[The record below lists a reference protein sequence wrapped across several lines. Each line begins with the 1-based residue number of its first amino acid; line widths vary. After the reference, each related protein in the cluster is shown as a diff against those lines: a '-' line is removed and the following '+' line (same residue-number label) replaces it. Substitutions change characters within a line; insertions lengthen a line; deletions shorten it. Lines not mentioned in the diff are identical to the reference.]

1 MTEVRFYDTVDDSLL
16 KFAVI
21 IACSKGRWVFC
32 KHKERDTYEI
42 PGGHREPGE
51 NILDTAKRELYE
63 ETGAVKYSIKPIC
76 VYSVTAPNEFDGV
89 ETFGGLYFAD
99 IEEFEEETG
108 IKVNYTTYS
117 TNEELYNKLKNSND
131 SYDVVVPSD
140 YMISKLI
147 REKML
152 LELNFDNIPN
162 YKYINKRFKNLSC
175 DPDGK
180 YTVCYN
186 WGVTAMVYDKT
197 KVKTKPTSWDALW
210 DKNLK
215 GDILMINNSR
225 DAMAIAMQT
234 LGIDPSKCTKADI
247 DKASKKLKEQKP
259 LLKKYVMDQVFN
271 DMEGGQAAIA
281 PYYAGDIAMMMEENS
296 NLDYALPSDGSNL
309 FYDGFCIPTCSKNKE
324 CCP

>member
-1 MTEVRFYDTVDDSLL
+1 MKKILSLILSAVLCASCAACFAGCGSDSGSKTEN
-16 KFAVI
+16 
-21 IACSKGRWVFC
+21 KGEVNVYNWD
-32 KHKERDTYEI
+32 EYISD
-42 PGGHREPGE
+42 GE
-51 NILDTAKRELYE
+51 NDLKN
-63 ETGAVKYSIKPIC
+63 V
-76 VYSVTAPNEFDGV
+76 
-89 ETFGGLYFAD
+89 

-197 KVKTKPTSWDALW
+197 KVKT
-210 DKNLK
+210 
-215 GDILMINNSR
+215 
-225 DAMAIAMQT
+225 
-234 LGIDPSKCTKADI
+234 
-247 DKASKKLKEQKP
+247 
-259 LLKKYVMDQVFN
+259 
-271 DMEGGQAAIA
+271 
-281 PYYAGDIAMMMEENS
+281 
-296 NLDYALPSDGSNL
+296 
-309 FYDGFCIPTCSKNKE
+309 
-324 CCP
+324 